1 MRYASLALRRDM
13 LRVGCNSS
21 GITSTSAIECPGS
34 LKCRFRG
41 VPIVCCLSM
50 FFKTFTKGAFSF
62 TYILFLH
69 LLHWIIYVRFVES
82 QADECDV

>member
-50 FFKTFTKGAFSF
+50 FFKTGAFSF

>member
-34 LKCRFRG
+34 LKWEG
-41 VPIVCCLSM
+41 TAAV
-50 FFKTFTKGAFSF
+50 AFSWRADS
-62 TYILFLH
+62 
-69 LLHWIIYVRFVES
+69 LLPVYVL
-82 QADECDV
+82 